1 MSKQNNRRNIVL
13 LMIGILAVLIAA
25 VSGILMYLN
34 SDAVQLQ
41 KQLDLGQKY
50 LEEQNYEQAIVAF
63 DKAIGIDP
71 MSVEAYLGKADAY
84 ESMGD
89 YEMALETLQEGYD
102 RTGDERLM
110 EAIEKLKPTLEEWFQ
125 MNLSE
130 FEEIEKNVNADSETM
145 GCTVKLYVT
154 EENIFVYHYTLMES
168 IPADSDTLAAISA
181 NFDLIFEGSKDVFE
195 RFIEEIRNETKTR
208 NIVIRLIVSNSDGT
222 KLYSRDFEE

>member
-125 MNLSE
+125 KNKSE
-130 FEEIEKNVNADSETM
+130 FQEKQKKVKDDTETM
-145 GCTVKLYVT
+145 GST
-154 EENIFVYHYTLMES
+154 
-168 IPADSDTLAAISA
+168 
-181 NFDLIFEGSKDVFE
+181 
-195 RFIEEIRNETKTR
+195 
-208 NIVIRLIVSNSDGT
+208 
-222 KLYSRDFEE
+222 